1 MKTYAAIRAIAS
13 YLPAEIEQNEATP
26 VNKKIGI
33 SERHIATKDEATSD
47 MAVHAA
53 ENLFETYDIVPA
65 DIDFVLLCV
74 QTPDY
79 PFPTTACLVQ
89 DRLGISQ
96 TAGAMD
102 YNLGCSGYPYGLG
115 VARGLIET
123 GMAKNLLLLTASVY
137 AKYVNKKDGIIR
149 PLFGDGGTA
158 TLVSAVEADH
168 PMLDG
173 FVFGTDGSRG
183 DSLIIPAGGSRHMPC
198 DTPEKSTSDARG
210 NTRTN
215 YNMFMDGNVITGF
228 SMHTVP
234 PLVEA
239 VLEKA
244 GLTTEELD
252 GAVFHQA
259 NHFLLE
265 HLRPRCGLADVPFYN
280 DIEHTGNLVSG
291 SIPYALESINHAGK
305 LADRHRVLLAGFG
318 VGLSWGG
325 CVADFGAMLA
335 EEK

>member
-13 YLPAEIEQNEATP
+13 YLPAEIEQNGATP

-33 SERHIATKDEATSD
+33 SERHIATKDEAASD

-89 DRLGISQ
+89 DRLGIPQ

-137 AKYVNKKDGIIR
+137 AKYVNKK
-149 PLFGDGGTA
+149 
-158 TLVSAVEADH
+158 EAS
-168 PMLDG
+168 PITVG
-173 FVFGTDGSRG
+173 K
-183 DSLIIPAGGSRHMPC
+183 PA
-198 DTPEKSTSDARG
+198 
-210 NTRTN
+210 
-215 YNMFMDGNVITGF
+215 
-228 SMHTVP
+228 
-234 PLVEA
+234 
-239 VLEKA
+239 
-244 GLTTEELD
+244 
-252 GAVFHQA
+252 
-259 NHFLLE
+259 
-265 HLRPRCGLADVPFYN
+265 
-280 DIEHTGNLVSG
+280 
-291 SIPYALESINHAGK
+291 
-305 LADRHRVLLAGFG
+305 
-318 VGLSWGG
+318 
-325 CVADFGAMLA
+325 
-335 EEK
+335 